1 MITIQPDD
9 RVFILS
15 GAGLSAE
22 SGVPTF
28 RGSDGLW
35 RNFRIEDVASP
46 IAWQN
51 DPQLVWEFY
60 SWRREVALGCKP
72 NPAHYAL
79 AGLEHDL
86 GDRLFHCTQNVDSL
100 LEQAGCRQVC
110 HMHGRLMQSRCE
122 RSACKRPPF
131 DDSGFY
137 PTLASVP
144 RCECG
149 GRIRPH
155 ICWFGETPYHLE
167 EIAPALNVCT
177 IFVCIGSSGVVHP
190 AAGFAAQVKSRPGTR
205 TFYVG
210 PEEPANSRYF
220 DESFCG
226 KAGDVLPKVLA
237 GTG

>member
-1 MITIQPDD
+1 MIPIGPQD
-9 RVFILS
+9 RLFILT

-28 RGSDGLW
+28 RSSNGLW

-46 IAWQN
+46 LAWRN

-72 NPAHYAL
+72 NPAHHAL
-79 AGLEHDL
+79 ARLEQDL
-86 GDRLFHCTQNVDSL
+86 GNRLFNCTQNVDSL
-100 LEQAGCRQVC
+100 LEQAGCQCVC
-110 HMHGRLMQSRCE
+110 HMHGRLLQSRCE
-122 RSACKRPPF
+122 RPRCKRPPF
-131 DDSGFY
+131 EDRTSY
-137 PTLASVP
+137 PTLDSVP

-167 EIAPALNVCT
+167 EIAAALNECT
-177 IFVCIGSSGVVHP
+177 VFVCIGSSGVVHP
-190 AAGFAAQVKSRPGTR
+190 AAGFAAEVKSRPGKR
-205 TFYVG
+205 SFYIG

-220 DESFCG
+220 DESFWG
-226 KAGDVLPKVLA
+226 KAGELVPRILTVDN
-237 GTG
+237 